1 LGPHGEAQV
10 SWNATFAAMTLLAGS
25 LLAHVSADA
34 QDSRCQVPP
43 FAGASS
49 PNGTAA
55 TMRVVNDGQP
65 CGVTLYGLPAERRNP
80 ATDGTILQQAKHG
93 KAEFVDARIQYTP
106 DPGFVGEDEFSCQA
120 WAAGETRTQRLL
132 KIHMKVQVLGP
143 R

>member
-1 LGPHGEAQV
+1 
-10 SWNATFAAMTLLAGS
+10 
-25 LLAHVSADA
+25 
-34 QDSRCQVPP
+34 
-43 FAGASS
+43 
-49 PNGTAA
+49 
-55 TMRVVNDGQP
+55 MRVVNDGQP

-80 ATDGTILQQAKHG
+80 ATDGAILQQAKHG